1 MPALSKLEL
10 CALLPHG
17 ETMCLLHAVESW
29 DSSGIVCV
37 AVSHCD
43 HDNPLRRT
51 DRLNSI
57 CGLEYAA
64 QAMAVHVGLT
74 SPLQDV
80 ASIRVDRTAAGG
92 IRTHGRSAAVAT
104 VGGDPGR
111 RPGAKRDDA
120 VPEESID
127 RTPCIASC
135 RSFPVSNTP
144 DAPHWPIHATSSRHR
159 STILGDDIPH
169 PQQKRQTHPA

>member
-80 ASIRVDRTAAGG
+80 ASMIGYLGG
-92 IRTHGRSAAVAT
+92 IRDLHLQASRLDLYTSPLKIQANLLIGQGTNFMYPFQMTSEGIPLLSGRASIFIQQRTH
-104 VGGDPGR
+104 
-111 RPGAKRDDA
+111 
-120 VPEESID
+120 
-127 RTPCIASC
+127 AS
-135 RSFPVSNTP
+135 
-144 DAPHWPIHATSSRHR
+144 
-159 STILGDDIPH
+159 
-169 PQQKRQTHPA
+169 